1 MFSVYGTSGTLFKG
15 PLEELQRVSRSLGV
29 ARTRRVDPVVEHMD
43 QVDHQSSGAVAHA
56 QPQRGGGHA
65 LAQQA
70 RNEYARVQQPV
81 SPPRHE
87 LRTVA
92 DVMSHRVTSLP
103 DTADVRHGWE
113 ALMAAGVGQAPVV
126 NAQGQLVGLLT
137 RAELLSLDRLPSPDQ
152 ATLVWRALL
161 MQPVTEVMIS
171 PVPGVAPG
179 TDIRRVARVLL
190 DTELPGLPV
199 VDADDRLLG
208 FVSRSDILKAVVHDP
223 PLDLWS

>member
-15 PLEELQRVSRSLGV
+15 PLEELQRVSRTLGV
-29 ARTRRVDPVVEHMD
+29 ARSRRVNPVVDHMEQMEH
-43 QVDHQSSGAVAHA
+43 QAVGLPHA

-81 SPPRHE
+81 APPRHE

-92 DVMSHRVTSLP
+92 DVMSHTVTSLP
-103 DTADVRHGWE
+103 DTADVRHGWQ
-113 ALMAAGVGQAPVV
+113 ALIDADVGQAPVV
-126 NAQGQLVGLLT
+126 NAKGQLVGLLT
-137 RAELLSLDRLPSPDQ
+137 RAELLNLERLPSPDQ
-152 ATLVWRALL
+152 AALVWRVLL
-161 MQPVTEVMIS
+161 MQPVTQVMIS
-171 PVPGVAPG
+171 PVPGVLPG

-199 VDADDRLLG
+199 VDDDDKLLG